1 MCEVNEMILFIQCA
15 VCCLLFTLAILPAQ
29 YKDPINM
36 IMSYPPKI
44 RQRVEELPQYK
55 GMIKQREKVHIGK
68 KILGLI
74 FFVIVLSSVAYLSG
88 CKSFNTTFIH
98 VFIIFFVVNIYDLI
112 VLDWGVFCHSKK
124 LRISGTEDMEKEYKD
139 YMFHARGTCIGIV
152 LGLVVALL
160 SGCIIH
166 FCFAV

>member
-1 MCEVNEMILFIQCA
+1 MSLFIQCV

-55 GMIKQREKVHIGK
+55 GAIKQREKAHVGK
-68 KILGLI
+68 KIFGLI
-74 FFVIVLSSVAYLSG
+74 FFVIALSGCAYLSG
-88 CKSFNTTFIH
+88 CRRFSTTFMH
-98 VFIIFFVVNIYDLI
+98 VFILFFVVNIYDLI
-112 VLDWGVFCHSKK
+112 VLDWGIFCHSKK
-124 LRISGTEDMEKEYKD
+124 LRIPGTEDMEKEYKD
-139 YMFHARGTCIGIV
+139 YMFHVRSACIGIV
-152 LGLVVALL
+152 LGLIVALL

-166 FCFAV
+166 FCFVV

>member
-1 MCEVNEMILFIQCA
+1 MVLFIQCV

-55 GMIKQREKVHIGK
+55 GAIKQREKAHVGK
-68 KILGLI
+68 KIFGLI
-74 FFVIVLSSVAYLSG
+74 FFVIALSGCAYLSG
-88 CKSFNTTFIH
+88 CRSFSTTFMH
-98 VFIIFFVVNIYDLI
+98 VFILFFVVNIYDLI
-112 VLDWGVFCHSKK
+112 VLDWGIFCHSKK
-124 LRISGTEDMEKEYKD
+124 LRIPGTEDMEKEYKD
-139 YMFHARGTCIGIV
+139 YMFHVRSACIGIV
-152 LGLVVALL
+152 LGLIVALL

-166 FCFAV
+166 LCFVV

>member
-1 MCEVNEMILFIQCA
+1 MILFIQCV

-55 GMIKQREKVHIGK
+55 GAIKQREKAHVGK
-68 KILGLI
+68 KIFGLI
-74 FFVIVLSSVAYLSG
+74 FFVIALSGCAYLSG
-88 CKSFNTTFIH
+88 CRSFSTTFMH
-98 VFIIFFVVNIYDLI
+98 VFILFFVVNIYDLI
-112 VLDWGVFCHSKK
+112 VLDWGIFCHSKK
-124 LRISGTEDMEKEYKD
+124 LRIPGTEDMEKEYKD
-139 YMFHARGTCIGIV
+139 YMFHVRSACIGIV
-152 LGLVVALL
+152 LGLIVALL

-166 FCFAV
+166 LCFVV

>member
-1 MCEVNEMILFIQCA
+1 MILFIQC
-15 VCCLLFTLAILPAQ
+15 VMCCLLFTLAILPTQ

-36 IMSYPPKI
+36 IISYPPKI

-55 GMIKQREKVHIGK
+55 GMIKQRKKAHVVK
-68 KILGLI
+68 KIFGL
-74 FFVIVLSSVAYLSG
+74 
-88 CKSFNTTFIH
+88 
-98 VFIIFFVVNIYDLI
+98 IFFVVNIYDLI